1 MINKIYKENENVLTW
16 LFEFLE
22 IFFIFYFDDADLIFY
37 AFLHFMGDYF
47 Y

>member
-22 IFFIFYFDDADLIFY
+22 IFYFDDADLIFY